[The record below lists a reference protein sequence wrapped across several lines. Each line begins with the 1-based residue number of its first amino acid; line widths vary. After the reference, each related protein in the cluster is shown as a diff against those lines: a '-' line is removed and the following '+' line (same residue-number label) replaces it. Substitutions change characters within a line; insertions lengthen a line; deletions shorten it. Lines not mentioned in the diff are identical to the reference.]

1 MPTINIKE
9 LDKTTAVESAVDTNV
24 VYVPGFSAKVVE
36 ELLEHKKKTSSG
48 TEITIPD
55 AIIFSNSGESVEVG
69 KPVPYGATNQ
79 RAYNIAD
86 KLVWECTSGVQTKAE
101 SAPVIL
107 PMDKKTGVITVKYE
121 EITPR
126 TEEEAPDNWNDIL
139 PYLYTKTDDGQY
151 VSADTYKAN
160 TTYYL
165 RTVASYTY
173 NQKLSIDKGFYQTQ
187 GETTYPMW
195 GTRDIKGVII
205 KQANTEDTPTL
216 AGLEVV
222 SGTIA
227 ALATSEK
234 SNDVNLNTEEKF
246 VNLYS
251 GSINFKDDG
260 TNDPHSITLAGTIL
274 PVKKGGDIENNT
286 YFVTASSTGSTLS
299 YSYNGNVWEQL
310 DETEYDIPSFNE
322 AVEFTAT
329 TKEQDFVE
337 SFGGTPY
344 IFPEA
349 QAYPVNGANQF
360 SQKAYS
366 SNNNVIVEKGA
377 PDKSYI
383 YARELLNA
391 GLSVVYEAVVELADK
406 KDDEVGNS
414 LMGYPA
420 GAKLVKKPDVNY
432 LYRRFTGGDDEDD
445 ISIFKSLTDR
455 GTYNIKFIT
464 SGGYPTF
471 EYGIGNVA
479 STAMNEAAVAR
490 GDVAI
495 FIDSTDYPNRTLSP
509 TKNSGSV
516 FDVVNNS
523 SDYNL
528 LPLTGPTSDKGGAYA
543 AMVPVWVK
551 YTAPTYGQMVS
562 MPGSFAYLISYANS
576 VKTYADWLAIAGV
589 ARGIIPNCQG
599 INSFHVLTNS
609 IAEAY
614 QAKTGISIN
623 PITYIRGYGYALWG
637 NRTLLNNNGLTASSF
652 LNLRSLVCD
661 VKKTVYAACRRYMF
675 EQNND
680 VLWVSFKSAIAPTLE
695 KMVAGYGIESYKIV
709 KLPTREKA
717 KIVAEII
724 LTPIYAVEDFE
735 VTIVLTDSELTVE

>member
-24 VYVPGFSAKVVE
+24 VYVPGFSAKVVDK
-36 ELLEHKKKTSSG
+36 LLKHTEKDASG
-48 TEITIPD
+48 KEVTIPD
-55 AIIFSNSGESVEVG
+55 AIIFDESGLGVEVNT
-69 KPVPYGATNQ
+69 VTPYGQ
-79 RAYNIAD
+79 EGQKAYNTAD
-86 KLVWECTSGVQTKAE
+86 KRIWRCVSGKTSQKMFTEAG
-101 SAPVIL
+101 IL
-107 PMDKKTGVITVKYE
+107 PEKINYKELSSAGAV
-121 EITPR
+121 EIS
-126 TEEEAPDNWNDIL
+126 DSLL
-139 PYLYTKTDDGQY
+139 PYLFTKRTEGGQDYYDSVDKY
-151 VSADTYKAN
+151 VQG

-165 RTVASYTY
+165 ATVDKYTF
-173 NQKLSIDKGFYQTQ
+173 NQSIEIPGGFYKDSSKPTWITREVQ
-187 GETTYPMW
+187 GTL
-195 GTRDIKGVII
+195 I
-205 KQANTEDTPTL
+205 KQAGNEFAIDKLT
-216 AGLEVV
+216 VV

-227 ALATSEK
+227 SLAEK
-234 SNDVNLNTEEKF
+234 DTDVPMNLNTSTAF
-246 VNLYS
+246 NNLYS
-251 GSINFKDDG
+251 GTIAFNEEP
-260 TNDPHSITLAGTIL
+260 NDKGNYTVTLAG
-274 PVKKGGDIENNT
+274 DIKPGSDSET
-286 YFVTASSTGSTLS
+286 AYFVINSNIASTLTYQVS
-299 YSYNGNVWEQL
+299 GTAWEEL
-310 DETEYDIPSFNE
+310 NETEYDIPSFNE

-329 TKEQDFVE
+329 TKEQDFVDT
-337 SFGGTPY
+337 FGDTPY

-349 QAYPVNGANQF
+349 QAYPVNGKNAF
-360 SQKAYS
+360 SASAYAS
-366 SNNNVIVEKGA
+366 GNNVIVDKGS

-391 GLSVVYEAVVELADK
+391 GLSVVYEAVVELVE
-406 KDDEVGNS
+406 DDS
-414 LMGYPA
+414 LAGYPT
-420 GAKLVKKPDVNY
+420 GAKIVKRPDVAY
-432 LYRRFTGGDDEDD
+432 LYRRFIGADGKDD
-445 ISIFKSLTDR
+445 IFNSLTDK

-471 EYGIGNVA
+471 EYGIGNAAATV
-479 STAMNEAAVAR
+479 MNNAAVDR
-490 GDVAI
+490 GDVAVL
-495 FIDSTDYPNRTLSP
+495 IDPTDYPGRTLCPSDR
-509 TKNSGSV
+509 GSV
-516 FDVVNNS
+516 YNVANNS
-523 SDYNL
+523 ADYSL
-528 LPLTGPTSDKGGAYA
+528 LPLAGPTSDKGGAYA
-543 AMVPVWVK
+543 AMVPVWIK
-551 YTAPTYGQMVS
+551 YTSPTYGQMIS

-599 INSFHVLTNS
+599 VNSFHVLTNS

-680 VLWVSFKSAIAPTLE
+680 VLWVSFKSAITPTLE